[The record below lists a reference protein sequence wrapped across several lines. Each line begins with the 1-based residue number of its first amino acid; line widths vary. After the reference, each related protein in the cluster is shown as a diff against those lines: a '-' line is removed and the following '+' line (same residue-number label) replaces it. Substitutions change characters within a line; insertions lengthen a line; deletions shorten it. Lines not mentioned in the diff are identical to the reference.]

1 MYLNSFSIFHENSPK
16 TKSKSIYAL
25 YLLYSIKVFVGENRE
40 QIEESFYKLMKNIDK
55 LKNMLDHFLKKL
67 ILIRSIMLK

>member
-55 LKNMLDHFLKKL
+55 LENMLDSFFKKADFD
-67 ILIRSIMLK
+67 